1 MPTNQPTVP
10 EMEPDWDSIL
20 EQLGLPPEPPA
31 EPASSSGPTVTAATK
46 PAPSATKSTP
56 TEPTEPTEPDSFA
69 AGLLADEPALP
80 PPSAPPE
87 PDGHSTS
94 AKTTLA
100 GTVGLTGPG
109 SGGFAPPSAARR
121 EHASPALTGASVPF
135 GGGLDE
141 ESPLPVADPALA
153 EPSKVLIVSDEEV
166 ASFAWSEPISNEP
179 DTDLQPSP
187 AVAADDLPAEP
198 EPLQPSE
205 PSEPSE
211 PAALAGPVADADSEL
226 EPEPGED
233 GAEDSVTESE
243 AATESEPTA
252 AGTEPPKGKRRR
264 RRRRSRKKK
273 AAQQSAT
280 VATEPAE
287 ASAPDAVDPQAA
299 TATPAPAS
307 APAAA
312 EAEPLPLGSAAAP
325 GQPAVTPTEKPSGRG
340 KQRRSKGQRSSAE
353 PQQPSAKSIE
363 LDETQ
368 DQPSPA
374 RNQTFLA
381 GEDTSK
387 YSEELLQT
395 LRNWNVP
402 SWSELIAGLYRP
414 ER

>member
-1 MPTNQPTVP
+1 MPTNEPTVP

-31 EPASSSGPTVTAATK
+31 EPASSSGPTVTEATK
-46 PAPSATKSTP
+46 PAPSATKST
-56 TEPTEPTEPDSFA
+56 PTEPTEPDSFA
-69 AGLLADEPALP
+69 AGLLADEPAQLP
-80 PPSAPPE
+80 PPAPPE

-179 DTDLQPSP
+179 DTDLPPPP
-187 AVAADDLPAEP
+187 AVADDLPAEP

-211 PAALAGPVADADSEL
+211 LAALAGPVADADSEL

-299 TATPAPAS
+299 TATPAPA
-307 APAAA
+307 AA

-353 PQQPSAKSIE
+353 PQQPSAKSTE

>member
-1 MPTNQPTVP
+1 LPGASRSVTSQTPTCNHP
-10 EMEPDWDSIL
+10 
-20 EQLGLPPEPPA
+20 PPA
-31 EPASSSGPTVTAATK
+31 V
-46 PAPSATKSTP
+46 
-56 TEPTEPTEPDSFA
+56 
-69 AGLLADEPALP
+69 
-80 PPSAPPE
+80 
-87 PDGHSTS
+87 
-94 AKTTLA
+94 
-100 GTVGLTGPG
+100 
-109 SGGFAPPSAARR
+109 
-121 EHASPALTGASVPF
+121 
-135 GGGLDE
+135 
-141 ESPLPVADPALA
+141 
-153 EPSKVLIVSDEEV
+153 
-166 ASFAWSEPISNEP
+166 
-179 DTDLQPSP
+179 
-187 AVAADDLPAEP
+187 ADDLPAEP

-264 RRRRSRKKK
+264 RRRRSRKKR

-287 ASAPDAVDPQAA
+287 ASAPDAVDPQVA
-299 TATPAPAS
+299 TATPAS
-307 APAAA
+307 APAAT

-353 PQQPSAKSIE
+353 PQQPSAKSTE